1 MKKSNLIYIFINLF
15 LILSIALFNYLV
27 DPYFILHKNK
37 PLHINRYLLDE
48 PYIPIKIKKNKKYK
62 YVLSGGSTVNVL
74 NMQNLNKDLADISC
88 FKIKVNDMAQ
98 LLFNYLDKHPETKT
112 VFLPL
117 DLRQIA
123 DTSNNKIKHDK
134 SENLTSKEYF
144 RLLFSIQTI
153 KYSINKLIKRTP
165 DYSVKLVK
173 YKVHD
178 IDIKPQKMEKIVEK
192 SYSKMFKELKKRN
205 IEVICFIPPVHATRL
220 VYLNETIGYDS
231 ISRIKKFIIEQNGYL
246 IDMATINKFTS
257 KPIKDVFYLFTDLI
271 HPTDIYGYYI
281 YNILLDNPKKDED
294 LYTFLTK
301 ENVEIE
307 SQKEK
312 EKILKWKKENKKEYK
327 YYLEGD
333 KKEYTEKIE
342 KTSHDIPKDFK
353 ILNYRKNLFYK
364 N

>member
-48 PYIPIKIKKNKKYK
+48 PYIPIKIKKNEKYK

-88 FKIKVNDMAQ
+88 FKIKVDDMAQ

-134 SENLTSKEYF
+134 SKNLTSKEYF

-153 KYSINKLIKRTP
+153 KYSIQKLSKRIP
-165 DYSVKLVK
+165 CYPVKLVK

-178 IDIKPQKMEKIVEK
+178 INITTTEMENIIIK
-192 SYSKMFKELKKRN
+192 SYSKIFRELKKRN
-205 IEVICFIPPVHATRL
+205 IKVVCFIPPVHATRL
-220 VYLNETIGYDS
+220 VYLNEAMGYDS
-231 ISRIKKFIIEQNGYL
+231 LMRIKEFIIKENGYL
-246 IDMATINKFTS
+246 IDMSTINKFTS
-257 KPIKDVFYLFTDLI
+257 KPLKDAFYLFTDLL

-281 YNILLDNPKKDED
+281 YNILLNNPKKDED
-294 LYTFLTK
+294 LYTVLTK
-301 ENVEIE
+301 DNIKAE
-307 SQKEK
+307 SIKEK
-312 EKILKWKKENKKEYK
+312 EKIQKWKIDNKDEYK
-327 YYLEGD
+327 YYLEGVKND
-333 KKEYTEKIE
+333 YVEELNKNSY
-342 KTSHDIPKDFK
+342 DIPDDFK